1 MYKLAINRPISV
13 LMLFLALVIF
23 GLLSAFNMNINLFP
37 NVNIP
42 LVKITTKISGDLN
55 FVESKITK
63 EIENAISEIDG
74 VKTINSVAYDNFSV
88 TMVEFK
94 LSKDL
99 EVAAND
105 VRDKIGTLS
114 LSVKPEIEK
123 VSSDSGTSISL
134 FLKSKDELY
143 LMQSIKDKIKPFLQ
157 RIDGVGKIN
166 QVGYKEPQIRIE
178 LNPNELR
185 KYHLNALE
193 VATLIQK
200 QNFKQ
205 ALGQL
210 ENDKQNY
217 ILKGYFEANSLDE
230 LKELRIMPGVF
241 LKDIA
246 TLSYLYEDAKQV
258 AFYEGNGVLLELGK
272 ITNFNTLEMIANVKK
287 ALPTLQNNFENIE
300 FSIVYDKSLNIHKHL
315 SSVIFDMIL
324 GVFLTIIIVFLF
336 LRNLSATL
344 IACIAIPS
352 SIISTFFIIDLLG
365 YDLNR
370 LTFIAL
376 TLSIGI
382 FIDDAIVVIENIAK
396 KLKEYPA
403 LEAAYL
409 GISEIG
415 FSVLSISVVLL
426 CVFVPISYMDTIP
439 GLFFNT
445 LGISVASGIVISFFV
460 SILLIP
466 SLSARFLNPKQSVF
480 YQKSEVFFTK
490 MELFY
495 ENLLYKILKN
505 KGKFILTSLAFII
518 ISFSLA
524 LKIGLDFL
532 PMEDDS
538 EIQILA
544 QSKKD
549 LSLEAMRKKG
559 LQLLSEIQKDE
570 NVAYAFLL
578 VGYEDAKDATR
589 AKIYVKLKPLGER
602 KLRQNEIVSLYR
614 DKFKDESLNI
624 KILEL
629 PKIDGAGI
637 DDPVQFLILG
647 EDLKSLEMATLR
659 AKEVLQKEKR
669 IVDIN
674 DNANLK
680 KAEVSL
686 RINKEKAKLLN
697 VDPKYIAGVLGY
709 SFGELVVG
717 SMDRG
722 NFKDDIILSFDEAFK
737 KDIKALEKISIK
749 NNQGE
754 NLELLSVVDFVYNED
769 LKNIYHYN
777 KNRSVKITAATND
790 ISLGAVKSLLLE
802 HMDAILGQDKSLSY
816 AFSGFI
822 NLLNETIQGF
832 AFAIFLGMI
841 LIYLVLAALYESLIL
856 PLIIMITM
864 PLAFGGACV
873 GLFITGHNFSLFVLI
888 AIILLFGMVGKNAIL
903 LVDVA
908 NKQTHQG
915 LNVDEALI
923 KAGKMRLRAIL
934 MTSFAMIF
942 AMLPLALSRGSGYEA
957 NAPMAI
963 TIIFGLVSSTL
974 LTLLVVPALFEFCY
988 KLDTKLRKI
997 YERKKI

>member
-258 AFYEGNGVLLELGK
+258 AFYGGNGVLLELGK

-287 ALPTLQNNFENIE
+287 ALPILQNNFENIE
-300 FSIVYDKSLNIHKHL
+300 FSIVYDKSLNIYKHL

-352 SIISTFFIIDLLG
+352 SIISTFFIIDLLD

-549 LSLEAMRKKG
+549 LSLEAMKEKG
-559 LQLLSEIQKDE
+559 LQLLSKVQKDE

-578 VGYEDAKDATR
+578 VGYEDAKDATK

-602 KLRQNEIVSLYR
+602 KLRQSELVSLYR

-686 RINKEKAKLLN
+686 RINKEKARLLD

-822 NLLNETIQGF
+822 NLLSETIQGF

-915 LNVDEALI
+915 LSVDEALI

-963 TIIFGLVSSTL
+963 TIIYGLVSSTL

>member
-105 VRDKIGTLS
+105 VRDKIGTLT

-157 RIDGVGKIN
+157 RIDGVGKIETI
-166 QVGYKEPQIRIE
+166 GYKEPQIRIE

-258 AFYEGNGVLLELGK
+258 AFYGGNGVLLELGK

-505 KGKFILTSLAFII
+505 KGKFILISFAFII

-549 LSLEAMRKKG
+549 LSLEAMREKG
-559 LQLLSEIQKDE
+559 LQLLSEVQKDE

-578 VGYEDAKDATR
+578 VGYEDAKDATK

-602 KLRQNEIVSLYR
+602 KLRQSELVSLYR
-614 DKFKDESLNI
+614 SKFKDESLNI

-686 RINKEKAKLLN
+686 RINKEKAKLLD

-777 KNRSVKITAATND
+777 KNRSVKITAGTND

-802 HMDAILGQDKSLSY
+802 HMDEILGQDKSLSY

-822 NLLNETIQGF
+822 NLLSETIQGF
-832 AFAIFLGMI
+832 AFAIFLGII

-942 AMLPLALSRGSGYEA
+942 AMLPLALSRSSGYEA

-963 TIIFGLVSSTL
+963 TIIYGLVSSTL

>member
-1 MYKLAINRPISV
+1 
-13 LMLFLALVIF
+13 
-23 GLLSAFNMNINLFP
+23 
-37 NVNIP
+37 
-42 LVKITTKISGDLN
+42 
-55 FVESKITK
+55 
-63 EIENAISEIDG
+63 
-74 VKTINSVAYDNFSV
+74 
-88 TMVEFK
+88 
-94 LSKDL
+94 
-99 EVAAND
+99 
-105 VRDKIGTLS
+105 
-114 LSVKPEIEK
+114 
-123 VSSDSGTSISL
+123 
-134 FLKSKDELY
+134 
-143 LMQSIKDKIKPFLQ
+143 
-157 RIDGVGKIN
+157 
-166 QVGYKEPQIRIE
+166 
-178 LNPNELR
+178 
-185 KYHLNALE
+185 
-193 VATLIQK
+193 
-200 QNFKQ
+200 
-205 ALGQL
+205 
-210 ENDKQNY
+210 
-217 ILKGYFEANSLDE
+217 
-230 LKELRIMPGVF
+230 
-241 LKDIA
+241 
-246 TLSYLYEDAKQV
+246 
-258 AFYEGNGVLLELGK
+258 
-272 ITNFNTLEMIANVKK
+272 
-287 ALPTLQNNFENIE
+287 
-300 FSIVYDKSLNIHKHL
+300 
-315 SSVIFDMIL
+315 
-324 GVFLTIIIVFLF
+324 
-336 LRNLSATL
+336 
-344 IACIAIPS
+344 
-352 SIISTFFIIDLLG
+352 
-365 YDLNR
+365 
-370 LTFIAL
+370 
-376 TLSIGI
+376 
-382 FIDDAIVVIENIAK
+382 
-396 KLKEYPA
+396 
-403 LEAAYL
+403 
-409 GISEIG
+409 
-415 FSVLSISVVLL
+415 
-426 CVFVPISYMDTIP
+426 
-439 GLFFNT
+439 
-445 LGISVASGIVISFFV
+445 
-460 SILLIP
+460 
-466 SLSARFLNPKQSVF
+466 
-480 YQKSEVFFTK
+480 
-490 MELFY
+490 
-495 ENLLYKILKN
+495 
-505 KGKFILTSLAFII
+505 FII

-549 LSLEAMRKKG
+549 LSLEAMKEKG

-578 VGYEDAKDATR
+578 VGYEDAKDATK

-602 KLRQNEIVSLYR
+602 KLRQSELVSLYR
-614 DKFKDESLNI
+614 SKFKDESLNI

-777 KNRSVKITAATND
+777 KNRSVKITAGTND

-802 HMDAILGQDKSLSY
+802 HMDEILGQDKSLSY

-822 NLLNETIQGF
+822 NLLSETIQGF
-832 AFAIFLGMI
+832 AFAIFLGII

-915 LNVDEALI
+915 LSVDEALI

-963 TIIFGLVSSTL
+963 TIIYGLVSSTL
-974 LTLLVVPALFEFCY
+974 LTLLVAPALFEFCY

>member
-105 VRDKIGTLS
+105 VRDKIGTLT
-114 LSVKPEIEK
+114 LSIKPEIEK

-157 RIDGVGKIN
+157 RIDGVGKIETI
-166 QVGYKEPQIRIE
+166 GYKEPQIRIE

-258 AFYEGNGVLLELGK
+258 AFYGGNGVLLELGK

-287 ALPTLQNNFENIE
+287 ALPILQNNFENIE

-505 KGKFILTSLAFII
+505 KGKFILISFAFII

-549 LSLEAMRKKG
+549 LSLEAMKEKG
-559 LQLLSEIQKDE
+559 LQLLSKVQKDE

-578 VGYEDAKDATR
+578 VGYEDAKDATK

-602 KLRQNEIVSLYR
+602 KLRQSELVSLYR

-686 RINKEKAKLLN
+686 RINKEKARLLD

-822 NLLNETIQGF
+822 NLLSETIQGF

-915 LNVDEALI
+915 LSVDEALI

>member
-23 GLLSAFNMNINLFP
+23 GLLSAFNMNVNLFP
-37 NVNIP
+37 NVSIP

-178 LNPNELR
+178 LNSNELR

-217 ILKGYFEANSLDE
+217 ILKGYFEASSLDE

-272 ITNFNTLEMIANVKK
+272 IANFNTLEMIANVKK

-466 SLSARFLNPKQSVF
+466 SLSARFLNPKRSAF

-549 LSLEAMRKKG
+549 LSLEAMREKG

-578 VGYEDAKDATR
+578 VGYEDAKDATK

-822 NLLNETIQGF
+822 NLLSETIQGF

-915 LNVDEALI
+915 LSVDEALI

>member
-505 KGKFILTSLAFII
+505 KGKFILTSFAFII

-549 LSLEAMRKKG
+549 LSLEAMKEKG
-559 LQLLSEIQKDE
+559 LQLLSKVQKDE

-602 KLRQNEIVSLYR
+602 ELRQNEIVSLYR

-777 KNRSVKITAATND
+777 KNRSVKITAGTND

-822 NLLNETIQGF
+822 NLLSETIQGF

-963 TIIFGLVSSTL
+963 TIIYGLVSSTL

>member
-23 GLLSAFNMNINLFP
+23 GLISAFNMNVNLFP

-42 LVKITTKISGDLN
+42 LVKITTKVNGDLN

-99 EVAAND
+99 EIAAND
-105 VRDKIGTLS
+105 VRDKIGTLA
-114 LSVKPEIEK
+114 LNVKPEIEK

-134 FLKSKDELY
+134 FLKSQDELY

-157 RIDGVGKIN
+157 RIDGVGEIN
-166 QVGYKEPQIRIE
+166 SIAYKEPQIRIE
-178 LNPNELR
+178 LKPNELR

-193 VATLIQK
+193 VAKIIEN

-205 ALGQL
+205 ALGKL
-210 ENDKQNY
+210 ENEKQNY
-217 ILKGYFEANSLDE
+217 ILKGYFEANSLEE
-230 LKELRIMPGVF
+230 LKSLRIIPGVF
-241 LKDIA
+241 LQDIA
-246 TLSYLYEDAKQV
+246 TLSYLFEDEKQV
-258 AFYEGNGVLLELGK
+258 AFYEGKGVLLELGK
-272 ITNFNTLEMIANVKK
+272 IANFNTLKMIENVKN
-287 ALPTLQNNFENIE
+287 ALPNLQDNFENIE
-300 FSIVYDKSLNIHKHL
+300 FNIVYDKSLNIHKHL
-315 SSVIFDMIL
+315 YSVVFDMIL
-324 GVFLTIIIVFLF
+324 GVFLTLVIVFLF

-403 LEAAYL
+403 IEAAYL

-466 SLSARFLNPKQSVF
+466 SLSARFLNPKQSTF

-495 ENLLYKILKN
+495 ENLLYKILQN
-505 KGKFILTSLAFII
+505 KGKFILTSLAFIV
-518 ISFSLA
+518 ISFALA

-538 EIQILA
+538 EIQILTH
-544 QSKKD
+544 SKED
-549 LSLEAMRKKG
+549 LSLEAMKQKG
-559 LQLLSEIQKDE
+559 LNLLEKIQKDE

-602 KLRQNEIVSLYR
+602 KLRQSELVSLYR
-614 DKFKDESLNI
+614 NKFKDESLDI

-637 DDPVQFLILG
+637 DEPVQFLILG
-647 EDLKSLEMATLR
+647 DDLKSLEMATIR
-659 AKEVLQKEKR
+659 AKEVLKKEKR

-686 RINKEKAKLLN
+686 RINKEKAKLLDVN
-697 VDPKYIAGVLGY
+697 PKYVAGVLGY
-709 SFGELVVG
+709 SFGEMVVG

-722 NFKDDIILSFDEAFK
+722 NYKDDIVLSFDEAFK

-777 KNRSVKITAATND
+777 KNRSVKITAGVNE
-790 ISLGAVKSLLLE
+790 ISLGAVKTLLLDNMSE
-802 HMDAILGQDKSLSY
+802 ILGGDKNLNY

-822 NLLNETIQGF
+822 NLLNETIEGF

-856 PLIIMITM
+856 PFIIMITM
-864 PLAFGGACV
+864 PLAFGGACI
-873 GLFITGHNFSLFVLI
+873 GLFITEHNFSLFVLI

-908 NKQTHQG
+908 NKKTHQG
-915 LNVDEALI
+915 LSVDEALI
-923 KAGKMRLRAIL
+923 SAGKMRLRAIL
-934 MTSFAMIF
+934 MTSCAMIF

-963 TIIFGLVSSTL
+963 TIIYGLVSSTL

-988 KLDTKLRKI
+988 KLDVKLRKI
-997 YERKKI
+997 YERKKL

>member
-23 GLLSAFNMNINLFP
+23 GLLSAFNMNVNLFP

-105 VRDKIGTLS
+105 VRDKIGTLA

-166 QVGYKEPQIRIE
+166 QIGYKEPQIRIE

-185 KYHLNALE
+185 KYRLNALE
-193 VATLIQK
+193 VATLIQN

-258 AFYEGNGVLLELGK
+258 AFYGRNGVLLELGK
-272 ITNFNTLEMIANVKK
+272 IANFNTLEMIANVKK

-315 SSVIFDMIL
+315 NSVIFDMIL
-324 GVFLTIIIVFLF
+324 GVFLTIVIVFLF

-445 LGISVASGIVISFFV
+445 LGISVASGIVVSFFV

-466 SLSARFLNPKQSVF
+466 SLSARFLNPKQSAF

-505 KGKFILTSLAFII
+505 KGKFILISLAFVVF
-518 ISFSLA
+518 SFALA

-549 LSLEAMRKKG
+549 LSLEAMKEKG

-578 VGYEDAKDATR
+578 VGYEDAKDATK

-602 KLRQNEIVSLYR
+602 ELRQNEIVSLYR

-686 RINKEKAKLLN
+686 RINKEKAKLLD

-722 NFKDDIILSFDEAFK
+722 NFKDDIILSFNEAFK

-777 KNRSVKITAATND
+777 KNRSVKITAGTND

-822 NLLNETIQGF
+822 NLLSETIQGF

-988 KLDTKLRKI
+988 KLDVKLRKI